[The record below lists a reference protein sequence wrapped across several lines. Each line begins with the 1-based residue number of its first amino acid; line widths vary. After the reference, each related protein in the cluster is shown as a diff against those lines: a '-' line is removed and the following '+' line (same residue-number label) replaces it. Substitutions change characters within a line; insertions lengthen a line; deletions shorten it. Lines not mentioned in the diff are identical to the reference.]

1 MAEKE
6 YISYEEINSECKKL
20 AYILAGCDFKRI
32 IAVARGGL
40 VPACVL
46 AQFLGIREI
55 SSISLASYE
64 GEARSEL
71 KCLVPPDIR
80 MDVNSNTVLS
90 ANDLNPCSSNLFKYI
105 YSSPLNNSNPLVNSI
120 TSFISIFL

>member
-20 AYILAGCDFKRI
+20 AYILAGCGFKRI

-46 AQFLGIREI
+46 AQFLGRPTSAWTRKRCSWMTFTIPAA
-55 SSISLASYE
+55 L
-64 GEARSEL
+64 
-71 KCLVPPDIR
+71 
-80 MDVNSNTVLS
+80 TV
-90 ANDLNPCSSNLFKYI
+90 I
-105 YSSPLNNSNPLVNSI
+105 
-120 TSFISIFL
+120 